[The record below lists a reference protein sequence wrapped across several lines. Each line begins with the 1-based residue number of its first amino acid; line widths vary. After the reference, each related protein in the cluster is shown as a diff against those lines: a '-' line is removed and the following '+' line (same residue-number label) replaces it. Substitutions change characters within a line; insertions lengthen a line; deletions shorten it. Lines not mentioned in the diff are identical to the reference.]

1 MELKPP
7 PWLALL
13 LLSPAMGEL
22 LSGSAPPSEFFTP
35 FGFVILVGLNGC
47 GALVCRE
54 LKVRWRRGLGS
65 LLLLGCAYGI
75 LEEGVMVA
83 SFFNPSWMDLGVLSG
98 FGRWFEVNTVWAVE
112 LTIYHAI
119 FSITIPVL
127 LVELAYPEQKGGP
140 WLGDRGF
147 KIVSAALL
155 LDVIVGF
162 VLFGFMSGYW
172 PPIPQYLL
180 AILVMVLFM
189 RYAKNL
195 PNDWARVGEKPVKSP
210 RYYLLLSFF
219 STIFSG
225 LIFGVLPPLSDNALF
240 PLVVMVVGTGF
251 VTSVILYIRGFRWK
265 NANRL
270 QLMGVASGPAVFFS
284 MIAFLQEMDQTR
296 SDNPAGMSIVGLLT
310 LIMLFLLWRK
320 IKSGNPKIWT
330 PKNQSN
336 VAL

>member
-35 FGFVILVGLNGC
+35 FGFVILVGLYGC

-54 LKVRWRRGLGS
+54 LKVRWRKGLGS

-83 SFFNPSWMDLGVLSG
+83 SFFNPGWMDLGVLGG
-98 FGRWFEVNTVWAVE
+98 FGRWFEVNTVWAAE

-127 LVELAYPEQKGGP
+127 LVELAYPERKGDL
-140 WLGDRGF
+140 WLSDRGF
-147 KIVSAALL
+147 KIVSAALA
-155 LDVIVGF
+155 LDVIGGF
-162 VLFGFMSGYW
+162 FLFGFMNGYW

-180 AILVMVLFM
+180 AILVMVLFT
-189 RYAKNL
+189 RWAQNL
-195 PNDWARVGEKPVKSP
+195 PNSWARIGEKQMRSP
-210 RYYLLLSFF
+210 RYYFILSFI

-225 LIFGVLPPLSDNALF
+225 LIFGVLPPFSDNVLF
-240 PLVVMVVGTGF
+240 PLVVMVVGAGF
-251 VTSVILYIRGFRWK
+251 VVAVILHVRGFNWG
-265 NANRL
+265 NATRL
-270 QLMGVASGPAVFFS
+270 HLMGVASGPAVFFS
-284 MIAFLQEMDQTR
+284 LVAFLQEMDKTR
-296 SDNPAGMSIVGLLT
+296 TDNPTGMSIIGFLT
-310 LIMLFLLWRK
+310 LLMIFLLWRK
-320 IKSGNPKIWT
+320 VKSGEPKIWA
-330 PKNQSN
+330 PKNQDN
-336 VAL
+336 L